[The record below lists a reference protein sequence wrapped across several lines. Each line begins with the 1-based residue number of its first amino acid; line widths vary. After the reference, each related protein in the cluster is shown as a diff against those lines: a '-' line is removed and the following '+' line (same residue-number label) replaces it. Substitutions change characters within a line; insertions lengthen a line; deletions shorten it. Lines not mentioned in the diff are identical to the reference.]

1 MLTSEDLLLFS
12 KVGRAVG
19 NRTIIEWNSYQERR
33 IFMYCPKCGKGAQPG
48 AGFCMHCGQ
57 QLAGNFSDAGVQL
70 GAAPS
75 FPDPKAGQ
83 SKKLTWIAVGTAL
96 AMVLALFFGLQ
107 ATGLLQIGAKNPKV
121 AALRAEGR
129 TDTVPLLQA
138 EGSAPGG
145 QSLGAT
151 ATPISMPAEV
161 RRWLEHLERIEKRKN
176 DLSMRQLSQMAV
188 LMKQMQLT
196 GPAMGILN
204 ELEGEESGD
213 LGPSSTAK
221 TSFDSLRPEWNQLI
235 ADFRALPP
243 PDECRPIADDYFRAI
258 SEIPGMNSDLASVL
272 AGVEADPAKALE
284 SAMRLQNTSA
294 NVIDKNLG
302 SADSR
307 VGDICRKYETR
318 KWFEIKTD
326 VGGGLMGKFG
336 L

>member
-1 MLTSEDLLLFS
+1 
-12 KVGRAVG
+12 
-19 NRTIIEWNSYQERR
+19 
-33 IFMYCPKCGKGAQPG
+33 
-48 AGFCMHCGQ
+48 MHCGQ
-57 QLAGNFSDAGVQL
+57 QLAGNLAGNL
-70 GAAPS
+70 AATGTQSGPS
-75 FPDPKAGQ
+75 PAFPNPKSGQ

-96 AMVLALFFGLQ
+96 AMILALFFGLQ
-107 ATGLLQIGAKNPKV
+107 ATGLLQIGAKSPKV
-121 AALRAEGR
+121 AALRAEGKA
-129 TDTVPLLQA
+129 DTLPLLQA
-138 EGSAPGG
+138 EGSVPGG

-151 ATPISMPAEV
+151 ATPISMPAEI
-161 RRWLEHLERIEKRKN
+161 RRWLEHLEKIEKRKN

-196 GPAMGILN
+196 GPAMGILK
-204 ELEGEESGD
+204 ELEGEEGGD

-221 TSFDSLRPEWNQLI
+221 ESFDSLRPEWNQLI
-235 ADFRALPP
+235 VDFRALAP